1 MPTDEKPE
9 LDEFRVRF
17 QEVASKRVAKC
28 LELVGKLEGAAGQA
42 LKKVAAAI
50 CATLPEPKSMQPIA
64 EVQSLTEYD
73 LILIGFP
80 VHSHS
85 VPIQVEKFL
94 RSIPKGRKI
103 ALFSTHGS
111 HTGSRLSR
119 EAIEHAVVLSSQ
131 TKLISTFSCR
141 GKVSPQALEVLSRSP
156 EHEAWTEMAAS
167 ARTHPNEHDLED
179 AANFG
184 RWVLTLSRHHGA

>member
-1 MPTDEKPE
+1 MSNT
-9 LDEFRVRF
+9 L
-17 QEVASKRVAKC
+17 VAYFS
-28 LELVGKLEGAAGQA
+28 LSGNTQ
-42 LKKVAAAI
+42 KVAATIFAS
-50 CATLPEPKSMQPIA
+50 LPEPRTMRPIA
-64 EVQSLTEYD
+64 EVQDMDEYD
-73 LILIGFP
+73 LIFIGFP

-94 RSIPKGRKI
+94 RGIPKGKKI

-119 EAIEHAVVLSSQ
+119 EAIEHAVVVSSQ
-131 TKLISTFSCR
+131 ARLISTFSCR
-141 GKVSPQALEVLSRSP
+141 GKVSTHALETLSRSP

-179 AANFG
+179 AANFA
-184 RWVLTLSRHHGA
+184 RWVLTLSRHQGK